1 MGRRIMGKVVDTEFR
16 VKKFIFN
23 GFETDKWSV
32 QVRRTFD
39 DGHGYKGSNW
49 RNISEELFD
58 SERLANEWMN
68 NQSLRTFNV

>member
-1 MGRRIMGKVVDTEFR
+1 MKNIIEDKEFKITRFHFKGFPTDQWVVKVL
-16 VKKFIFN
+16 
-23 GFETDKWSV
+23 
-32 QVRRTFD
+32 RTWD

-68 NQSLRTFNV
+68 SQSLRTFDV